1 MSADDLA
8 REGLGLIG
16 AQLQDRGWRKV
27 TGTAGQFEQAISEQV
42 TARLDYAVAK
52 YGRPTRAKVT
62 PYVGVAHKKVEEVR
76 RQIFGKSSH
85 VLPNC

>member
-1 MSADDLA
+1 MSGDDLA

-27 TGTAGQFEQAISEQV
+27 SGKSGQFEQAITERV

-52 YGRPTRAKVT
+52 YDRPARAEVN
-62 PYVGVAHKKVEEVR
+62 PYVGVADKKVEEVR
-76 RQIFGKSSH
+76 RQI
-85 VLPNC
+85 LDNPRTL